1 MERARTGP
9 HHRHDWNSTLRR
21 QAKHALLGATAL
33 AVTAGATVAAIS
45 TAQAETT
52 DPPPE
57 TTAALAVPAPGG
69 EFATGTTQLHLVD
82 EGRPDVWVPEVDRE
96 LMVSMWY
103 PTAETEGATA
113 PYMTPEEGD
122 LFGAQ
127 LQLPGEL
134 LASVETNSVLDAE
147 PLADDGTLP
156 LVVLSPGFSFPRAT
170 LTGMAEELAS
180 QGYAV
185 ALVGH
190 TYEAPITFPDG
201 RTTECLA
208 CVEQEVEKVVPQ
220 RAEDLSFVLDELTG
234 DDAAWEDAG
243 IIDPER
249 IVVGGHSIGG
259 ASSHRAMHED
269 ERFDAGFNLDGT
281 FFALDPHKLDR
292 PFMMVGAE
300 VHGQPGDDTTWD
312 KAWKKLDGW
321 KRWITVDGTTHSS
334 MTDFGPLGEQAGLN
348 QDDLDGNR
356 SNEIARALVT
366 GFVDAHLRGDEAPVL
381 EGPNQD
387 WPELVFHNP

>member
-1 MERARTGP
+1 MR
-9 HHRHDWNSTLRR
+9 RH
-21 QAKHALLGATAL
+21 AKRLLLGATAL
-33 AVTAGATVAAIS
+33 AVTAGATGAAIS

-52 DPPPE
+52 EPTE
-57 TTAALAVPAPGG
+57 TAAAPLFIPAPGG

-82 EGRPDVWVPEVDRE
+82 EDRTDVWVPEGDRE
-96 LMVSMWY
+96 LMVTMWY

-113 PYMTPEEGD
+113 PYMTPEEGA

-134 LASVETNSVLDAE
+134 LASIETNSVSGAE
-147 PLADDGTLP
+147 PLADDGSLP

-185 ALVGH
+185 AAVGH
-190 TYEAPITFPDG
+190 NYEAPITFPDG

-208 CVEQEVEKVVPQ
+208 CQDLDDKTLVPN

-243 IIDPER
+243 IIDAER

-259 ASSHRAMHED
+259 ASSHRAMHAD
-269 ERFDAGFNLDGT
+269 DRFDAGFNLDGT

-292 PFMMVGAE
+292 PFMMVG
-300 VHGQPGDDTTWD
+300 GGDDHGAPGQDDTWD
-312 KAWKKLDGW
+312 KAWKKLDDW
-321 KRWITVDGTTHSS
+321 KRWITVSGTTHSS
-334 MTDFGPLGEQAGLN
+334 MTDFGPLGEQAGMN

-366 GFVDAHLRGDEAPVL
+366 GFVDTHLRDEPAAVL
-381 EGPNQD
+381 DPNAD

>member
-1 MERARTGP
+1 M
-9 HHRHDWNSTLRR
+9 RR
-21 QAKHALLGATAL
+21 QAKRALIGATAL
-33 AVTAGATVAAIS
+33 AVAAGATAAAVT
-45 TAQAETT
+45 TAHAEPA
-52 DPPPE
+52 DPPAAAP
-57 TTAALAVPAPGG
+57 ALAIPDPGG

-82 EGRPDVWVPEVDRE
+82 EGRADVWVPEQDRE

-103 PTAETEGATA
+103 PIAETEGATA
-113 PYMTPEEGD
+113 PYMTLEEGN

-127 LQLPGEL
+127 LNLPGEL
-134 LASVETNSVLDAE
+134 LASVATNSVLDAE

-185 ALVGH
+185 AAVGH
-190 TYEAPITFPDG
+190 TYEAPISFPDG
-201 RTTECLA
+201 RTTECLT
-208 CVEQEVEKVVPQ
+208 CEFDDIPDQTLVPN

-234 DDAAWEDAG
+234 DDAVWEDSG
-243 IIDPER
+243 VIDAER

-259 ASSHRAMHED
+259 ASSHRAMHAD
-269 ERFDAGFNLDGT
+269 DRFDAGFNLDGT

-292 PFMMVGAE
+292 PFMMVG
-300 VHGQPGDDTTWD
+300 GGDDHGSPGQDDTWD
-312 KAWKKLDGW
+312 EAWKKLDGW
-321 KRWITVDGTTHSS
+321 KRWISVTGTTHSS

-366 GFVDAHLRGDEAPVL
+366 GFADTHLRGEDAPVL
-381 EGPNQD
+381 DANPD